1 MSAGIAALVGDRYI
15 QAFIYSPDTG
25 NINPMS
31 FSFYWHDYET
41 WGADPRRDRPAQFAG
56 LRTDEDLNPLGD
68 PLVIYCRPS
77 DDMLPQPEACMV
89 TGITPQLARERGV
102 NEAEF
107 IARIHQELAA
117 PGTCGVGY
125 NSIRFDDEFTR
136 YTLYRNFYDPYAR
149 EWQNGCSRWDIIDMV
164 RLTHA
169 LRPEG
174 IEWPKHDDGVV
185 SFRLELLSAANGI
198 AHESAHDALSD
209 VHATIALARLVR
221 QRQPRLFD
229 YVFSGRDKHT
239 LGELLN
245 LRQRKAVLHVS
256 SMYPAERGCIAM
268 VMPLARHPGNPNG
281 VIVYDLSHDPEP
293 LLSLSVEENHER
305 LFTPTAELPQGVAR
319 IPLKT
324 VHLNKAPVVVPLNT
338 LTPEAAG
345 RWSIDV
351 GACERHRQVLL
362 AAEDLEAKLKSVHE
376 RTEFEPLT
384 DPDQALYSGGF
395 FSRDDRRRMERILQ
409 ADPGALHDFPPV
421 FDDAR
426 LPEMLFRYRARNWPE
441 TLDQAERERWEA
453 YRQSRLFEK
462 DAGGSITLDVYLETL
477 DRMEADPA
485 LPAQKRALIPQLLAW
500 AEQIAQE

>member
-1 MSAGIAALVGDRYI
+1 MT
-15 QAFIYSPDTG
+15 FT
-25 NINPMS
+25 
-31 FSFYWHDYET
+31 FYWHDYET

-56 LRTDEDLNPLGD
+56 LRTDAELNPVGE
-68 PLVIYCRPS
+68 PLVVYCRPS
-77 DDMLPQPEACMV
+77 DDLLPQPEACMV
-89 TGITPQLARERGV
+89 TGITPQLASEKGV

-107 IARIHQELAA
+107 IARIHRELST
-117 PGTCGVGY
+117 PDTCGVGY

-136 YTLYRNFYDPYAR
+136 YTLYRNFHDPYAR

-174 IEWPKHDDGVV
+174 VEWPLNADGVV

-209 VHATIALARLVR
+209 VHATIALAKLIR

-229 YVFSGRDKHT
+229 YVLSGRDKRA
-239 LGELLN
+239 LGERLN
-245 LRQRKAVLHVS
+245 LQQRKAVLHVS

-268 VMPLARHPGNPNG
+268 VMPLARHPSNPNG
-281 VIVYDLSHDPEP
+281 VIVYDLGQDPEP
-293 LLSLSVEENHER
+293 LLALSVDEIHER
-305 LFTPTAELPQGVAR
+305 LFTSAEDLPDGVER

-324 VHLNKAPVVVPLNT
+324 VHLNKCPVVVPLNT
-338 LTPEAAG
+338 LTPEAAE
-345 RWSIDV
+345 RWSIDREA
-351 GACERHRQVLL
+351 GERHRQRLL
-362 AAEDLEAKLKSVHE
+362 AAEGLEAKLQAVH
-376 RTEFEPLT
+376 RKTEFEPLT

-395 FSRDDRRRMERILQ
+395 FSRDDRQRMERILQ
-409 ADPGALHDFPPV
+409 TDPGALHDFPPV

-441 TLDQAERERWEA
+441 TLDQAERERWEE

-462 DAGGSITLDVYLETL
+462 EGGGSIILDDYLETL
-477 DRMEADPA
+477 DRMDADPV
-485 LPAQKRALIPQLLAW
+485 LPAEKRALIPQLLAW
-500 AEQIAQE
+500 AEQIAQV

>member
-1 MSAGIAALVGDRYI
+1 MT
-15 QAFIYSPDTG
+15 FT
-25 NINPMS
+25 
-31 FSFYWHDYET
+31 FYWHDYET

-56 LRTDEDLNPLGD
+56 LRTDAELNPVGE

-77 DDMLPQPEACMV
+77 DDLLPQPEACMV
-89 TGITPQLARERGV
+89 TGITPQLAAEKGL

-107 IARIHQELAA
+107 IARIHRELAA
-117 PGTCGVGY
+117 PETCGVGY

-174 IEWPKHDDGVV
+174 IEWPLNDDGVV

-209 VHATIALARLVR
+209 VRATIALAKLIK

-229 YVFSGRDKHT
+229 YVFSGRDKRT
-239 LGELLN
+239 LGERLN
-245 LRQRKAVLHVS
+245 LQQRKAVLHVS
-256 SMYPAERGCIAM
+256 SMYPSERGCIAM

-281 VIVYDLSHDPEP
+281 VIVYDLSHDPE
-293 LLSLSVEENHER
+293 LLLTLSVDEIHER
-305 LFTPTAELPQGVAR
+305 LFTSAEALPEGVER
-319 IPLKT
+319 MPLKT
-324 VHLNKAPVVVPLNT
+324 VHLNKCPVVVPLNT
-338 LTPEAAG
+338 LTPEVAEH
-345 RWSIDV
+345 WSIDTEA
-351 GACERHRQVLL
+351 GERHRQTLL
-362 AAEDLEAKLKSVHE
+362 AAEGLEAKLQAVH
-376 RTEFEPLT
+376 RKTEFEPLN

-395 FSRDDRRRMERILQ
+395 FSRDDRQRMDRILQ
-409 ADPGALHDFPPV
+409 TDPAALRDFPQV

-441 TLDQAERERWEA
+441 TLDQDERERWEE

-462 DAGGSITLDVYLETL
+462 EGGGSITLDKYLETL
-477 DRMEADPA
+477 DRMEAEPA
-485 LPAQKRALIPQLLAW
+485 LPEEKRALIPQLLAW
-500 AEQIAQE
+500 AEQIAQA